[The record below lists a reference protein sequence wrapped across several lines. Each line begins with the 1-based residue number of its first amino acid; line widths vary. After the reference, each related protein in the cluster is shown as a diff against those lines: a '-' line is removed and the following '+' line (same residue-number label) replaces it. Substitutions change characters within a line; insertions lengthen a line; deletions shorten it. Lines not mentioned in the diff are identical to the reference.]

1 MNEERVYRL
10 LYSKSLRY
18 LGLRMRSELEMRK
31 KLEEWSKG
39 LTYGESE
46 EINEAWPEVIERIIG
61 QLKKE
66 TFLDD
71 RKFAWEWVR
80 SRLKSGKRG
89 LAVIKMEL
97 RTKGIA
103 FEIVEDV
110 LAKINESE
118 DAVSELEGARI
129 AADRYIRRLIGKPL
143 KERGAKLYAHLAGKR
158 FSESVIR
165 QVIKEKMSY

>member
-1 MNEERVYRL
+1 MSKERIYRL
-10 LYSKSLRY
+10 LYGKSLRY

-39 LTYGESE
+39 LTYGEDGGASE
-46 EINEAWPEVIERIIG
+46 VWLEVIERILG

-66 TFLDD
+66 TFLND

-89 LAVIKMEL
+89 PEVIKMEL

-103 FEIVEDV
+103 REVVEDV
-110 LAKINESE
+110 LAEINESE
-118 DAVSELEGARI
+118 DAVSELEGART
-129 AADRYIRRLIGKPL
+129 AADKYIRRLIDKPP
-143 KERGAKLYAHLAGKR
+143 KEQSAKLYAHLAGKR
-158 FSESVIR
+158 FSEAVIR
-165 QVIKEKMSY
+165 QVIKEKMSS